1 MDKRLWRNFDFLL
14 LAATLALVGLGV
26 AMIYS
31 ATYSPEVVGGVL
43 NRPFIRQ
50 LIYAAL
56 GLCLTFLVAGIDY
69 HFLADIQ
76 RPIYAIAILSLAAVF
91 IIGRVLHG
99 AQRWI
104 DFRLFP
110 FQPSELAKVLLVI
123 VLAKYMADWQRRGN
137 QLVNIFTSL
146 ALVSLPMVLIYLQ
159 PDLGTA
165 LVLAAVWLAMIL
177 MAGVRPLYILLLG
190 LVALPTVPFIWL
202 FVLKDYMRERFIIF
216 LDPQLDPLGA
226 GYNALQARISIGS
239 GGLVGQGF
247 MNGTQSQL
255 HFLRVR
261 HTDFIF
267 SVLGEELGFVGALL
281 LLLLM
286 LIVLLRMVR
295 VASIAGDN
303 FGQLIATGVVTIILS
318 QSFVNIAVN
327 TGLLPTTGVPLPFV
341 SYGGSSLV
349 TLFIGQGLVQSV
361 ALRHRKIEF

>member
-1 MDKRLWRNFDFLL
+1 MDKKLWRNFDFLL

-31 ATYSPEVVGGVL
+31 ATYPTGAVGGL
-43 NRPFIRQ
+43 LDRPFIRQ
-50 LIYAAL
+50 LIFAAL

-69 HFLADIQ
+69 HFLGDIQ
-76 RPIYAIAILSLAAVF
+76 RPIYAVAILSLAAVF
-91 IIGRVLHG
+91 IIGRVFHG

-123 VLAKYMADWQRRGN
+123 VLAKHMGNWQRGSN
-137 QLVNIFTSL
+137 QLVDILTSL
-146 ALVSLPMVLIYLQ
+146 ALVCFPMLLIYLQ

-190 LVALPTVPFIWL
+190 LVILPTAPFVWR

-216 LDPQLDPLGA
+216 IDPQLDPLGA

-239 GGLVGQGF
+239 GGLMGQGF
-247 MNGTQSQL
+247 MNGTQSQF

-281 LLLLM
+281 MLVLM

-303 FGQLIATGVVTIILS
+303 FGQLIATGVATMILC
-318 QSFVNIAVN
+318 QSFANIGVN

-349 TLFIGQGLVQSV
+349 TLLIGQGLVQSV

>member
-1 MDKRLWRNFDFLL
+1 MDKRFWRNFDFLL

-31 ATYSPEVVGGVL
+31 ATYPAGAEEGL
-43 NRPFIRQ
+43 LERPFVRQ

-56 GLCLTFLVAGIDY
+56 GLCLSFLVAGIDY
-69 HFLADIQ
+69 HFLEDIQ
-76 RPIYAIAILSLAAVF
+76 RLIYAIAILSLTAVF
-91 IIGRVLHG
+91 VIGRVFHG

-104 DFRLFP
+104 DFGLFP

-123 VLAKYMADWQRRGN
+123 VLGKHMADRQREDN
-137 QLVNIFTSL
+137 QLLSIFTSL
-146 ALVSLPMVLIYLQ
+146 ALVCLPMILIYLQ
-159 PDLGTA
+159 PNLGTA
-165 LVLAAVWLAMIL
+165 LVLAAVWLATIL
-177 MAGVRPLYILLLG
+177 MAGVRPFYILLLG
-190 LVALPTVPFIWL
+190 LVILPTAPLLWR

-239 GGLVGQGF
+239 GGLMGQGF

-295 VASIAGDN
+295 IASLAGDS
-303 FGQLIATGVVTIILS
+303 FGQLIATGVATIILS
-318 QSFVNIAVN
+318 QSFINIGVNI
-327 TGLLPTTGVPLPFV
+327 GLLPTTGVPLPFV